1 MLEEKEEKPEDKA
14 LRKIVTVYQKITAK
28 AITTTL
34 NGLNM
39 GLKAYIQGL
48 NYLEQTRSSNG
59 KRAKSRSKARAVNSR
74 ENLYNDSCE
83 KLLLLLFVNTA

>member
-28 AITTTL
+28 AITATL

-48 NYLEQTRSSNG
+48 NYLEQTRSS
-59 KRAKSRSKARAVNSR
+59 KW
-74 ENLYNDSCE
+74 
-83 KLLLLLFVNTA
+83 